1 MQLAF
6 DMRARFAANPYL
18 AGIVAGQINA
28 AVAAKV
34 RSLRRDIVF
43 VNHTLREK
51 PLRRHYLATTLC
63 AVSG

>member
-1 MQLAF
+1 MQPAF

-18 AGIVAGQINA
+18 AGIIARQVYA
-28 AVAAKV
+28 APAAKT
-34 RSLRRDIVF
+34 RPLRRDIVF